1 MHAFSVLEVSAII
14 SGLHNFSSFFVG
26 PGKSSTMEPTLSLT
40 MFFRTQNFEN
50 LKCLLIFKLDI
61 DYSFSF
67 LRNSYYE
74 DFTSEHS
81 SFDFL

>member
-1 MHAFSVLEVSAII
+1 MHAFNVLEVSAVI
-14 SGLHNFSSFFVG
+14 SGLHYFSSFFVG
-26 PGKSSTMEPTLSLT
+26 PGKSSTMEPILSLA
-40 MFFRTQNFEN
+40 MFFKTQNFEN

-74 DFTSEHS
+74 DFASKHS